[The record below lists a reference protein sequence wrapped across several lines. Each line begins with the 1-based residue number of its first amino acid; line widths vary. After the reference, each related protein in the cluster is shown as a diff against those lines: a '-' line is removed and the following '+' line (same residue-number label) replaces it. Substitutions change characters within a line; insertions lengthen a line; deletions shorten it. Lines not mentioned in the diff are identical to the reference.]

1 MTQIVAPATGPVR
14 RPWSRI
20 PATQRAPGRF
30 RLVGLVLACVVVAGL
45 PLAGLLMPLP
55 FDPVQPDIASVAQ
68 APSWVHWFGTDK
80 SGYDVFSRTIS
91 AAARDVPLAL
101 AATVV
106 ALVIGVPVGLAATQG
121 KGGEFLMRIVDAVAA
136 LPIIVI
142 AVVFVQILGGS
153 ALDVVIA
160 IALVGIPRFV
170 RVTRSSAITLRSA
183 RFVEAAIAIG
193 STPLRVSFNHILRNS
208 YGVVLVQA
216 TLTAANGISAI
227 AALNFLGIGIK
238 PPYPTWGSMINQ
250 GAVMLLRGEWW
261 AALFPTLAI
270 VLFIGSLNAIST
282 AIEHHMELSGGRA

>member
-1 MTQIVAPATGPVR
+1 MTQVVAPATGPVR

-20 PATQRAPGRF
+20 PASQRVPGRF
-30 RLVGLVLACVVVAGL
+30 RTLGLILSCVVVAGL
-45 PLAGLLMPLP
+45 PLAGLLLPLP
-55 FDPVQPDIASVAQ
+55 FDPVQPDVLNVANS
-68 APSWVHWFGTDK
+68 PSGTHWFGTDQ

-101 AATVV
+101 GATIL
-106 ALVIGVPVGLAATQG
+106 ALLIGVPLGLAATQG
-121 KGGEFLMRIVDAVAA
+121 KGGEFLMRVVDAVAA

-142 AVVFVQILGGS
+142 AVVFVQVLGGS

-183 RFVEAAIAIG
+183 RFIEAAIAIG
-193 STPLRVSFNHILRNS
+193 STPWRVSFNHILRNS

-238 PPYPTWGSMINQ
+238 PPYPTWGSMINE
-250 GAVMLLRGEWW
+250 GTVMLLRGEWW
-261 AALFPTLAI
+261 AAFFPTLAI
-270 VLFIGSLNAIST
+270 VLFIGALNAISN
-282 AIEHHMELSGGRA
+282 AIEHHMETSGGRA